1 MTAGSGPICAL
12 SIVLPIMPC
21 GYSLM
26 RPNERLENEILQQL
40 NI

>member
-12 SIVLPIMPC
+12 SNVLPIMSC
-21 GYSLM
+21 GFSLM
-26 RPNERLENEILQQL
+26 RPHERRENEILQQL